1 MALTINWDQVSS
13 LARNKHVA
21 RIRDNFFLD
30 NPLLKRMQGR
40 IKPWDGGPVLVVP
53 LSFAPEGGG
62 GGWYSGTDKFDT
74 RVRNPITAANYTP
87 KNAHVPI
94 AIDVDEELAVRGEPA
109 LLNLVDA
116 KMTIAESTIRALI
129 SQDLYNNAT
138 NPKAIGG
145 LQLALRHDIVASS
158 YSYGGIT
165 AGGSAP
171 SVDTNGWWQHN
182 ADVTGY
188 TAGGGGGTFMHAADG
203 QNPVS
208 KMWGNIAL
216 RSSKQPSLI
225 ISNWGCWT
233 DYHNSLFKTETREKQ
248 LPQRDKEL
256 AQAGFTNLMYRSAP
270 WVADARAPRVSGVEK
285 VYLID
290 ETAVSLYVHPARDFA
305 FENWRKPVDQD
316 AKIAY
321 LFWRGELCFSERRSS
336 GIINAVTVPAA
347 VL

>member
-30 NPLLKRMQGR
+30 NPLLMRMKGR
-40 IKPWDGGPVLVVP
+40 TKPWDGGPVLVVP

-62 GGWYSGTDKFDT
+62 GGWYAGTDKFDT
-74 RVRNPITAANYTP
+74 RIRNPITAANYFA

-94 AIDVDEELAVRGEPA
+94 AIDVDEELVVRGEPA

-129 SQDLYNNAT
+129 SQDLYNAAT

-145 LQLALRHDIVASS
+145 LQFALRDNIHTVSGQ
-158 YSYGGIT
+158 YGGIT
-165 AGGSAP
+165 TAASVP
-171 SVDTNGWWQHN
+171 SLDANGWWQHN
-182 ADVTGY
+182 ADTTAY
-188 TAGGGGGTFMHAADG
+188 TAGSGGTFMHAAG
-203 QNPVS
+203 GENPVS

-216 RSSKQPSLI
+216 RSSKQPTLI
-225 ISNWGCWT
+225 LSNWGCWT

-248 LPQRDKEL
+248 MPQRDKNL
-256 AQAGFTNLMYRSAP
+256 AQAGFTNLMYRTAP
-270 WVADARAPRVSGVEK
+270 WVADSRAPRSAGGVEK

-316 AKIAY
+316 ARVAY

-336 GIINAVTVPAA
+336 GVISAVTVPAA